1 MRPTSRSR
9 LSRLVDGGAYEGA
22 FRAGE
27 QPQQAAVGHAV
38 EPRPRGNPAE
48 TINQSCISDEV
59 GSFMTRW
66 RRVPWR
72 PSAVAPFVVVLAI
85 LTAGCARDDTDV
97 IEAVGTVEIREHDV
111 APMTAARVV
120 RLLVD
125 EGAAVEAGDTVAVLS
140 VSTLAADIEQARA
153 RLATTQAALREAEAG
168 PRTAEIER
176 AEAELRGAEA
186 EADRAAKD
194 LVRIQ
199 ALTESGALSEQQLD
213 AARTLATTTAN
224 RRDALRET
232 LRLLRQGTRP
242 ERIAGARAEVANA
255 QAALAAAQAT
265 RSDLVLLSPVNGIVL
280 GRHAEAGEV
289 VPPGTPVMTVGESA
303 KPWVRV
309 YVSPADAARL
319 TVGDPAVA
327 TLDDLPGREFPGR
340 IVSLATKAEF
350 TPRVALTEDERAD
363 LLFAVR
369 VELDDSAGTLKPGLP
384 VTVRIGTTNEKRGSQ
399 ANGERAP

>member
-1 MRPTSRSR
+1 VTP
-9 LSRLVDGGAYEGA
+9 L
-22 FRAGE
+22 RA
-27 QPQQAAVGHAV
+27 ARCAV
-38 EPRPRGNPAE
+38 
-48 TINQSCISDEV
+48 TL
-59 GSFMTRW
+59 
-66 RRVPWR
+66 
-72 PSAVAPFVVVLAI
+72 LAI
-85 LTAGCARDDTDV
+85 VIAGCSKARDG

-125 EGAAVEAGDTVAVLS
+125 EGATVDAGDTLAVLS
-140 VSTLAADIEQARA
+140 VSTLAADIEQRRA
-153 RLATTQAALREAEAG
+153 RITTAQAALSEAEAG

-176 AEAELRGAEA
+176 AEADLRAAEA

-199 ALTESGALSEQQLD
+199 ALTDSGALSQQQLD

-242 ERIAGARAEVANA
+242 ERIAGARGEVETAR
-255 QAALAAAQAT
+255 AALAAAQAT
-265 RSDLVLLSPVNGIVL
+265 RSDLVLTAPVRGIVL
-280 GRHAEAGEV
+280 GRHAEIGEV
-289 VPPGTPVMTVGESA
+289 VAPGTPVLTVGESA

-309 YVSPADAARL
+309 YVSPSDAARL
-319 TVGDPAVA
+319 TLGTSAVA
-327 TLDDLPGREFPGR
+327 TLDDLPERTFPGR
-340 IVSLATKAEF
+340 IASVATKAEF

-369 VELDDSAGTLKPGLP
+369 VELEDSTGTLKAGLP
-384 VTVRIGTTNEKRGSQ
+384 VTVRLRTEDRGSGVEASAQ
-399 ANGERAP
+399 RAGEKP

>member
-1 MRPTSRSR
+1 
-9 LSRLVDGGAYEGA
+9 LAI
-22 FRAGE
+22 
-27 QPQQAAVGHAV
+27 AV
-38 EPRPRGNPAE
+38 
-48 TINQSCISDEV
+48 QL
-59 GSFMTRW
+59 
-66 RRVPWR
+66 R
-72 PSAVAPFVVVLAI
+72 PSAVPLALAVLAM
-85 LTAGCARDDTDV
+85 LGTACSRDDSNT

-125 EGAAVEAGDTVAVLS
+125 EGAAVGAGDTVAVLS
-140 VSTLAADIEQARA
+140 MSTLAADIEQARA
-153 RLATTQAALREAEAG
+153 RVATTQAVLREAESG

-199 ALTESGALSEQQLD
+199 ALTESGALAEQQLD

-255 QAALAAAQAT
+255 QAALEAAQAT
-265 RSDLVLLSPVNGIVL
+265 RSDLVLIAPVDGIVL

-289 VPPGTPVMTVGESA
+289 VPPGTPVMTIGESS
-303 KPWVRV
+303 KPWVRI

-319 TVGDPAVA
+319 TVGDRAVA
-327 TLDDLPGREFPGR
+327 KLDDLPDREFPGR

-350 TPRVALTEDERAD
+350 TPRVALTENERAD

-369 VELDDSAGTLKPGLP
+369 VELDDSSGMLKPGLP
-384 VTVRIGTTNEKRGSQ
+384 VTVRVGTRKEERGSQ
-399 ANGERAP
+399 ANGASTP

>member
-1 MRPTSRSR
+1 MTTQRQF
-9 LSRLVDGGAYEGA
+9 L
-22 FRAGE
+22 
-27 QPQQAAVGHAV
+27 AAV
-38 EPRPRGNPAE
+38 
-48 TINQSCISDEV
+48 
-59 GSFMTRW
+59 
-66 RRVPWR
+66 
-72 PSAVAPFVVVLAI
+72 SAVAPFVVVASI
-85 LTAGCARDDTDV
+85 LLAGCSRDDGDT

-125 EGAAVEAGDTVAVLS
+125 EGATVDAGDTVAVLS
-140 VSTLAADIEQARA
+140 VATLAANIEQARA
-153 RLATTQAALREAEAG
+153 RVATTQAALREAEAG

-176 AEAELRGAEA
+176 AEAELRAAEA

-213 AARTLATTTAN
+213 AARTLASTSAN

-242 ERIAGARAEVANA
+242 ERIAGARAEVATA

-265 RSDLVLLSPVNGIVL
+265 RSDLVLLAPVTGVVL
-280 GRHAEAGEV
+280 GRHAEIGEV
-289 VPPGTPVMTVGESA
+289 VAPGTPVMSVGESA

-309 YVSPADAARL
+309 YVSAADAARL
-319 TVGDPAVA
+319 TIGAPAVA
-327 TLDDLPGREFPGR
+327 MLDDLPDREFPGR
-340 IVSLATKAEF
+340 VASVATKAEF

-369 VELDDSAGTLKPGLP
+369 VELDDATGMLKPGLP
-384 VTVRIGTTNEKRGSQ
+384 VTVRVKSPVSGLRTADEAR
-399 ANGERAP
+399 P

>member
-1 MRPTSRSR
+1 MPVETQMAAMGRATSRGGDSMP
-9 LSRLVDGGAYEGA
+9 SAIWPQKNLVCDCSAA
-22 FRAGE
+22 IRTRARGRR
-27 QPQQAAVGHAV
+27 PLAIAV
-38 EPRPRGNPAE
+38 
-48 TINQSCISDEV
+48 QL
-59 GSFMTRW
+59 
-66 RRVPWR
+66 R
-72 PSAVAPFVVVLAI
+72 PSAVPLALAVLAM
-85 LTAGCARDDTDV
+85 LGTACSRDDSNT

-125 EGAAVEAGDTVAVLS
+125 EGAAVGAGDTVAVLS
-140 VSTLAADIEQARA
+140 MSTLAADIEQARA
-153 RLATTQAALREAEAG
+153 RVATTQAVLREAESG

-199 ALTESGALSEQQLD
+199 ALTESGALAEQQLD

-242 ERIAGARAEVANA
+242 ERIAGARGEVANA
-255 QAALAAAQAT
+255 QAALEAAQAT
-265 RSDLVLLSPVNGIVL
+265 RSDLVLIAPVDGIVL

-289 VPPGTPVMTVGESA
+289 VAPGTPVMTIGESS
-303 KPWVRV
+303 KPWVRI

-319 TVGDPAVA
+319 TVGDRAVA
-327 TLDDLPGREFPGR
+327 KLDDLPDREFPGR

-350 TPRVALTEDERAD
+350 TPRVALTENERAD

-369 VELDDSAGTLKPGLP
+369 VELDDSSGMLKPGLP
-384 VTVRIGTTNEKRGSQ
+384 VTVRVGTRKEERGSQ
-399 ANGERAP
+399 ANGASTP